1 MVRTRFRQ
9 PPLFNPLIADT
20 SHLAIA
26 RTFSVEDGR
35 LQTSESFMSD
45 HDFRPLS
52 LADAPAVLALMKRAE
67 GGLGR
72 LPEEMD
78 LPWMEEA
85 LAGALAGGVA
95 IGAWRGSR
103 PIGMIKA
110 SRMPSVQFQHVL
122 WDLTVA
128 VDPEFQGCGIGQGL
142 FAELLASAAS
152 LTPGVERIELV
163 VREGLTHAI
172 RLYERLGFR
181 QEGRFERRFRL
192 SDGTYEADL
201 PMALFL

>member
-1 MVRTRFRQ
+1 
-9 PPLFNPLIADT
+9 
-20 SHLAIA
+20 
-26 RTFSVEDGR
+26 
-35 LQTSESFMSD
+35 MSD
-45 HDFRPLS
+45 YSFRPLG
-52 LADAPAVLALMKRAE
+52 LIDAPNVLAVMRRAE

-85 LAGALAGGVA
+85 LSGALAGGVA
-95 IGAWRGSR
+95 IGAWEGNRL
-103 PIGMIKA
+103 IGMIKT

-128 VDPEFQGCGIGQGL
+128 VDPEFQGRGVGQGL
-142 FAELLASAAS
+142 FAQLMASARS
-152 LTPGVERIELV
+152 MTPRVERIELV

-192 SDGTYEADL
+192 ADGTYEADL
-201 PMALFL
+201 PMVLFV

>member
-1 MVRTRFRQ
+1 M
-9 PPLFNPLIADT
+9 AD
-20 SHLAIA
+20 
-26 RTFSVEDGR
+26 FS
-35 LQTSESFMSD
+35 
-45 HDFRPLS
+45 FRPLS
-52 LADAPAVLALMKRAE
+52 LADAPGMLVVMRRAE

-72 LPEEMD
+72 LPDEMG

-85 LAGALAGGVA
+85 LAGALAGGAA
-95 IGAWRGSR
+95 IGAWDGPRL
-103 PIGMIKA
+103 IGMIKA

-128 VDPEFQGCGIGQGL
+128 VDPEFQGRGVGQSL
-142 FAELLASAAS
+142 FAELLAAAAT
-152 LTPGVERIELV
+152 LTPKVERIELV
-163 VREGLTHAI
+163 VREGLAHAI

-201 PMALFL
+201 PMVLFL

>member
-1 MVRTRFRQ
+1 M
-9 PPLFNPLIADT
+9 A
-20 SHLAIA
+20 
-26 RTFSVEDGR
+26 
-35 LQTSESFMSD
+35 D
-45 HDFRPLS
+45 HDFRPLG
-52 LADAPAVLALMKRAE
+52 LTDAPDLLVLMRRAE

-85 LAGALAGGVA
+85 LGGALAGGVA
-95 IGAWRGSR
+95 IGAWDGARLV
-103 PIGMIKA
+103 GMIKA

-128 VDPEFQGCGIGQGL
+128 VDPDAQGSGTGRKL
-142 FAELLASAAS
+142 FEQLITTAAT
-152 LTPGVERIELV
+152 LTPKVERIELV

-172 RLYERLGFR
+172 RLYERIGFR

>member
-1 MVRTRFRQ
+1 MA
-9 PPLFNPLIADT
+9 PI
-20 SHLAIA
+20 
-26 RTFSVEDGR
+26 
-35 LQTSESFMSD
+35 SF
-45 HDFRPLS
+45 HPLS
-52 LADAPAVLALMKRAE
+52 LADAPALLALMRRAE

-72 LPEEMD
+72 LPDEMD
-78 LPWMEEA
+78 LRWMEEA

-95 IGAWRGSR
+95 VGARDGAELA
-103 PIGMIKA
+103 GMIKA

-128 VDPEFQGCGIGQGL
+128 VAPETQGRGIGHGL
-142 FAELLASAAS
+142 FAQLLAEAAA
-152 LTPGVERIELV
+152 LTPKVERVELV

-181 QEGRFERRFRL
+181 AEGRFERRFRL
-192 SDGTYEADL
+192 ADGTYEADI

>member
-1 MVRTRFRQ
+1 MT
-9 PPLFNPLIADT
+9 
-20 SHLAIA
+20 HL
-26 RTFSVEDGR
+26 S
-35 LQTSESFMSD
+35 
-45 HDFRPLS
+45 FRPLA
-52 LADAPAVLALMKRAE
+52 LADAPRVLVLMRLAE

-72 LPEEMD
+72 LPDEMD

-85 LAGALAGGVA
+85 LTGALIGGVA
-95 IGAWRGSR
+95 IGAWDGFRLV
-103 PIGMIKA
+103 GMIKT

-128 VDPEFQGCGIGQGL
+128 VEPESQGCGVGQRL
-142 FAELLASAAS
+142 FAELLASAGS
-152 LTPGVERIELV
+152 MTPRVERIELV

-192 SDGTYEADL
+192 SDGTYEADI